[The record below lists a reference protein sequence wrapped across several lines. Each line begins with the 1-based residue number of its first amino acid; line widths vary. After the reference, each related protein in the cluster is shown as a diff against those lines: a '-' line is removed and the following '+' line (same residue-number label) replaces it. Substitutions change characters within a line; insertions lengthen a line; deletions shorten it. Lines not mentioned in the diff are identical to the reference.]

1 MAQTQF
7 WLDEGTVV
15 GGRYT
20 LEAVLGKGGYGI
32 TYKGM
37 DNRLQIPVAIKEYYP
52 IFWCSRFSENGPKVS
67 VNQGMEADYCKGLDR
82 FQDEA
87 RTLAQL
93 GNVTGVVRVTD
104 FFEENG
110 TGYLV
115 MEYLDGRNLK
125 QMLDGFGGRIPADVL
140 IPVLSPVLFA
150 LRKIHERGLIHRD
163 LSPDNIMMLEDGS
176 VRLIDF
182 GNARDTNDQKS
193 MTLAMKEGFAAPEQY
208 RSKGQGTYTD
218 VYGLCATLYYCLT
231 GKLPPQAM
239 ERLMGEPF
247 LRPSE
252 MGVEIPFWQ
261 EQAIMDGLDLY
272 VKERIQNMDEL
283 WTRLYVDPVAAQPA
297 EKPAQPVKPVESEEP
312 FTTPVEPVELEEP
325 FTAPVEHVDSGE
337 PFTAPVEPEAPV
349 EPTGPEPYRPT
360 ARVEYHTVS
369 DPGFAPEN
377 WKNTDLDSA
386 VMALT
391 DSLYS
396 LKRVCADIFHKITNH

>member
-1 MAQTQF
+1 MAQAQF
-7 WLDEGTVV
+7 WLDEGTIV

-20 LEAVLGKGGYGI
+20 LESVLGKGGYGI
-32 TYKGM
+32 TYKGV

-52 IFWCSRFSENGPKVS
+52 IFWCSRFMENGPKV
-67 VNQGMEADYCKGLDR
+67 VINQGMEQDYCKGLDR
-82 FQDEA
+82 MQDEA

-93 GNVTGVVRVTD
+93 GNVSGVVRVTD

-150 LRKIHERGLIHRD
+150 LRKIHERGMIHRD

-176 VRLIDF
+176 VRIIDF
-182 GNARDTNDQKS
+182 GNARDTSDNKS
-193 MTLAMKEGFAAPEQY
+193 MTMAMKEGFAAPEQY

-247 LRPSE
+247 LKPSE
-252 MGVEIPFWQ
+252 LGVQIPAWQ
-261 EQAIMDGLDLY
+261 EQAIMEGLDLY
-272 VKERIQNMDEL
+272 VQKRIQNMEIL
-283 WTRLYVDPVAAQPA
+283 WNRLYMEPA
-297 EKPAQPVKPVESEEP
+297 EAAPVQSVQFEEQEFMPVSAP
-312 FTTPVEPVELEEP
+312 IPPVGAFPE
-325 FTAPVEHVDSGE
+325 TAPVSYSASY
-337 PFTAPVEPEAPV
+337 PTSTPMQPVTPPASNN
-349 EPTGPEPYRPT
+349 GDYD
-360 ARVEYHTVS
+360 A
-369 DPGFAPEN
+369 
-377 WKNTDLDSA
+377 A
-386 VMALT
+386 VAALS
-391 DSLYS
+391 DSLHN
-396 LKRVCADIFHKITNH
+396 LKKVCAEIFKKVKEW

>member
-7 WLDEGTVV
+7 WLNEGTVL

-20 LEAVLGKGGYGI
+20 LESVLGKGGYGI

-52 IFWCSRFSENGPKVS
+52 IFWCSRFTESGNNVV
-67 VNQGMEADYCKGLDR
+67 VNQGMEGDYCKGLDR
-82 FQDEA
+82 FCDEA

-93 GNVTGVVRVTD
+93 GGVPSVVRVTD

-115 MEYLDGRNLK
+115 MEYLDGQNLK
-125 QMLDGFGGRIPADVL
+125 QMLDGFGGRIPAQVL
-140 IPVLSPVLFA
+140 LPVISPVLFA
-150 LRKIHERGLIHRD
+150 LRKIHEKGMIHRD
-163 LSPDNIMMLEDGS
+163 LSPDNIMMLADGS
-176 VRLIDF
+176 VCLIDF
-182 GNARDTNDQKS
+182 GNARDTSDNKS

-247 LRPSE
+247 LKPSE
-252 MGVEIPFWQ
+252 MGVDIPGWQ

-272 VKERIQNMDEL
+272 VQKRIQNMEDL
-283 WTRLYVDPVAAQPA
+283 WSRLYVEQTAGETSEQPA
-297 EKPAQPVKPVESEEP
+297 EPIVPEEPMKPEEPKKPA
-312 FTTPVEPVELEEP
+312 
-325 FTAPVEHVDSGE
+325 
-337 PFTAPVEPEAPV
+337 EAPSGM
-349 EPTGPEPYRPT
+349 ESAAEAYEPT
-360 ARVEYHTVS
+360 ARVEHTSRTAVE
-369 DPGFAPEN
+369 FAPEDL
-377 WKNTDLDSA
+377 KKRDLDAA
-386 VMALT
+386 VMHLT

-396 LKRVCADIFHKITNH
+396 LKQVCAEIFRKMRG

>member
-7 WLDEGTVV
+7 WLNEGTVL

-20 LEAVLGKGGYGI
+20 LESVLGKGGYGI

-52 IFWCSRFSENGPKVS
+52 IFWCSRFTESGNNVV
-67 VNQGMEADYCKGLDR
+67 VNQGMEGDYCKGLDR
-82 FQDEA
+82 FCDEA

-93 GNVTGVVRVTD
+93 GGVPSVVRVTD

-115 MEYLDGRNLK
+115 MEYLDGQNLK
-125 QMLDGFGGRIPADVL
+125 QMLDGFGGRIPAQVL
-140 IPVLSPVLFA
+140 LPVISPVLFA
-150 LRKIHERGLIHRD
+150 LRKIHEKGMIHRD
-163 LSPDNIMMLEDGS
+163 LSPDNIMMLADGS
-176 VRLIDF
+176 VCLIDF
-182 GNARDTNDQKS
+182 GNARDTSDNKS

-247 LRPSE
+247 LKPSE
-252 MGVEIPFWQ
+252 MGVDIPGWQ
-261 EQAIMDGLDLY
+261 EQAVMDGLDLY
-272 VKERIQNMDEL
+272 VQKRIQNMEDL
-283 WTRLYVDPVAAQPA
+283 WTRLYVEQPA
-297 EKPAQPVKPVESEEP
+297 GETSERPAEPIVPEEP
-312 FTTPVEPVELEEP
+312 KSPEETMKTEEAKEPADTT
-325 FTAPVEHVDSGE
+325 SGME
-337 PFTAPVEPEAPV
+337 SGAQAYE
-349 EPTGPEPYRPT
+349 PT
-360 ARVEYHTVS
+360 ARVEYTS
-369 DPGFAPEN
+369 RTAGEFAPED
-377 WKNTDLDSA
+377 WKKRDLDAA
-386 VMALT
+386 VMHLT

-396 LKRVCADIFHKITNH
+396 LKQVCAEIFRKMRG

>member
-1 MAQTQF
+1 MAQAQF
-7 WLDEGTVV
+7 WLGEGTVV

-20 LEAVLGKGGYGI
+20 LESVLGKGGYGI
-32 TYKGM
+32 TYKGV

-52 IFWCSRFSENGPKVS
+52 IFWCSRFTENGPKV
-67 VNQGMEADYCKGLDR
+67 VINQGMEQDYCKGLDR
-82 FQDEA
+82 MQDEA

-93 GNVTGVVRVTD
+93 GNVSGVVRVTD

-150 LRKIHERGLIHRD
+150 LRKIHERGMIHRD

-176 VRLIDF
+176 VRIIDF
-182 GNARDTNDQKS
+182 GNARDTSDNKS
-193 MTLAMKEGFAAPEQY
+193 MTMAMKEGFAAPEQY

-247 LRPSE
+247 LKPSE
-252 MGVEIPFWQ
+252 LGVAIPDWQ
-261 EQAIMDGLDLY
+261 EAAIMDGLELY
-272 VKERIQNMDEL
+272 VQKRIQNMEEL
-283 WTRLYVDPVAAQPA
+283 WNRLYMEPVTDPIPNKEEPGDIYFTPLEPVEPSVVIPVADSGVTTPAEDIQFIPTSGPMFMPSIPA
-297 EKPAQPVKPVESEEP
+297 EKPVVNNS
-312 FTTPVEPVELEEP
+312 
-325 FTAPVEHVDSGE
+325 
-337 PFTAPVEPEAPV
+337 
-349 EPTGPEPYRPT
+349 
-360 ARVEYHTVS
+360 S
-369 DPGFAPEN
+369 DYDA
-377 WKNTDLDSA
+377 A
-386 VMALT
+386 VAALS
-391 DSLYS
+391 DSLHN
-396 LKRVCADIFHKITNH
+396 LRKVCAEIFKKVKDW

>member
-7 WLDEGTVV
+7 WLNEGTVL

-20 LEAVLGKGGYGI
+20 LESVLGKGGYGI

-52 IFWCSRFSENGPKVS
+52 IFWCSRFTENGNNVV
-67 VNQGMEADYCKGLDR
+67 VNQGMEGDYCKGLDR
-82 FQDEA
+82 FCDEA

-93 GNVTGVVRVTD
+93 GGVPSVVRVTD

-115 MEYLDGRNLK
+115 MEYLDGQNLK
-125 QMLDGFGGRIPADVL
+125 QMLDGFGGRIPAQVL
-140 IPVLSPVLFA
+140 LPVISPVLFA
-150 LRKIHERGLIHRD
+150 LRKIHEKGMIHRD
-163 LSPDNIMMLEDGS
+163 LSPDNIMMLADGS
-176 VRLIDF
+176 VCLIDF
-182 GNARDTNDQKS
+182 GNARDTSDNKS

-247 LRPSE
+247 LKPSE
-252 MGVEIPFWQ
+252 MGVDIPGWQ

-272 VKERIQNMDEL
+272 VQKRIQNMEDL
-283 WTRLYVDPVAAQPA
+283 WSRLYVEQPAGETSEQPA
-297 EKPAQPVKPVESEEP
+297 EPIIPEEP
-312 FTTPVEPVELEEP
+312 KSPEETMKTEEAKEPADTT
-325 FTAPVEHVDSGE
+325 SGME
-337 PFTAPVEPEAPV
+337 SGAQAYE
-349 EPTGPEPYRPT
+349 PT
-360 ARVEYHTVS
+360 ARVEHTS
-369 DPGFAPEN
+369 RTAGEFAPED
-377 WKNTDLDSA
+377 WKKRDLDAA
-386 VMALT
+386 VMHLT

-396 LKRVCADIFHKITNH
+396 LKQVCAEIFRKMRG